1 MARLIRRKNIP
12 NIFYSSL
19 FHSNSFRFYST
30 YPSPSKIKIKSNS
43 DQIYD
48 FRSDT
53 VTKPTDEMFDIMRN
67 ASRGDDV
74 FNEDESTYE
83 LETYIAELTGHET
96 ALFAPSGTMTN
107 QIAIRAHLSTPPHS
121 VLCDFRSHIYNYE
134 AGGIAYH
141 SRASVTPLIP
151 SNKLFLTCSEIESE
165 LITTDDNHYAPT
177 RVISLENTLHG
188 LLFPLNEIQKIS
200 KLAKKTNIKLHLDG
214 ARLWN
219 ACAETGLSLQKFTE
233 NFDSISICLSKGIGA
248 PIGSVLVGNKEF
260 IKTAKHL
267 RKLFGG
273 GWRQCG
279 SLAAAAKYAIIS
291 NFPDN
296 LKKSHLLTKILSN
309 ELLNLGIHVTL
320 PVHTNMIFIDT
331 KSINITTRELANR
344 LASHNILI
352 SGDNSTTTR
361 LVLHYQI
368 PPISI
373 EKFIDVVANIIKE
386 KIFLKKL

>member
-1 MARLIRRKNIP
+1 MIPRKNILSFFCSSH
-12 NIFYSSL
+12 FYSK
-19 FHSNSFRFYST
+19 FFRYYST
-30 YPSPSKIKIKSNS
+30 YPSSFFKINSKFDS

-67 ASRGDDV
+67 ASRNDDV
-74 FNEDESTYE
+74 LDEDESTNE
-83 LETYIAELTGHET
+83 LETYMAELTGHEA
-96 ALFAPSGTMTN
+96 ALFVPSGTMTN

-121 VLCDFRSHIYNYE
+121 VLCDFRSHICNYE

-141 SRASVTPLIP
+141 SQASVTPLKP

-165 LITTDDNHYAPT
+165 LIVTDDIHYAPT
-177 RVISLENTLHG
+177 RVISLENTLNG
-188 LLFPLNEIQKIS
+188 LLFPIDEIHKIS
-200 KLAKKTNIKLHLDG
+200 KLAKKSNIKLHLDG

-219 ACAETGLSLQKFTE
+219 ACAETNSSLQTFTK
-233 NFDSISICLSKGIGA
+233 NFDSVSLCLSKSIGA

-279 SLAAAAKYAIIS
+279 LLAAAAKFAIAS

-296 LKKSHLLTKILSN
+296 LKKSHLLTKKLSN
-309 ELLNLGIHVTL
+309 ELFNLGIHITL

-331 KSINITTRELANR
+331 KSINITTGELANR
-344 LASHNILI
+344 LALHNILI
-352 SGDNSTTTR
+352 FGNNSTTTR

-386 KIFLKKL
+386 KKN

>member
-1 MARLIRRKNIP
+1 MARLIPISKFLYP
-12 NIFYSSL
+12 FL
-19 FHSNSFRFYST
+19 FRSNSFRYYST
-30 YPSPSKIKIKSNS
+30 YPSSSKIKSYS

-83 LETYIAELTGHET
+83 LETYIAELTGHDA

-121 VLCDFRSHIYNYE
+121 VICDFRSHIYNYE
-134 AGGIAYH
+134 AGGVAYH
-141 SRASVTPLIP
+141 SQASVTPLIP

-165 LITTDDNHYAPT
+165 LITTDDMHYAPT
-177 RVISLENTLHG
+177 RVISLENTLH
-188 LLFPLNEIQKIS
+188 
-200 KLAKKTNIKLHLDG
+200 DG

-219 ACAETGLSLQKFTE
+219 ACAETGLSLQEFTR
-233 NFDSISICLSKGIGA
+233 NFDSISLCLSKGIGA

-260 IKTAKHL
+260 IKTARHL

-279 SLAAAAKYAIIS
+279 SLASAAKYAIAS
-291 NFPDN
+291 NFPYH
-296 LKKSHLLTKILSN
+296 LKKSHLLAKKLSN

-331 KSINITTRELANR
+331 KSINITTGELANS

-386 KIFLKKL
+386 KNLKKNYNVHK

>member
-1 MARLIRRKNIP
+1 MARLILR
-12 NIFYSSL
+12 
-19 FHSNSFRFYST
+19 
-30 YPSPSKIKIKSNS
+30 
-43 DQIYD
+43 
-48 FRSDT
+48 
-53 VTKPTDEMFDIMRN
+53 
-67 ASRGDDV
+67 DDV
-74 FNEDESTYE
+74 YNEDESTYE

-121 VLCDFRSHIYNYE
+121 L
-134 AGGIAYH
+134 
-141 SRASVTPLIP
+141 
-151 SNKLFLTCSEIESE
+151 
-165 LITTDDNHYAPT
+165 
-177 RVISLENTLHG
+177 
-188 LLFPLNEIQKIS
+188 
-200 KLAKKTNIKLHLDG
+200 KKTNIKLHLDG

-248 PIGSVLVGNKEF
+248 PIGSVLVG
-260 IKTAKHL
+260 
-267 RKLFGG
+267 
-273 GWRQCG
+273 
-279 SLAAAAKYAIIS
+279 
-291 NFPDN
+291 
-296 LKKSHLLTKILSN
+296 
-309 ELLNLGIHVTL
+309 IHVTL

-352 SGDNSTTTR
+352 SGNNSTTTR